1 MWAYAADCVWRIDN
15 FDPGVG
21 ILKQDLMNSSEI
33 LNEFGAISLSTKAL
47 QAQQRVRPYP
57 DHEPLS
63 ISSILN
69 RSLAKNLKITLAA
82 KVGVWPG
89 GHKINDVG
97 EIFDLFG
104 L

>member
-1 MWAYAADCVWRIDN
+1 M
-15 FDPGVG
+15 F
-21 ILKQDLMNSSEI
+21 KQDFMDPCEI

-57 DHEPLS
+57 DHEALHT
-63 ISSILN
+63 SSILN